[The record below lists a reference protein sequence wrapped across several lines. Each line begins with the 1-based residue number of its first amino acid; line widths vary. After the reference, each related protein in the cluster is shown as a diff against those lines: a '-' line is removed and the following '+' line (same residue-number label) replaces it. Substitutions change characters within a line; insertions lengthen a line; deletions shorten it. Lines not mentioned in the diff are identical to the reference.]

1 MRRPRAPRGATRQA
15 IQERLRRR
23 QAVRVEIVEYAAA
36 VAGSRADLDT
46 ELEAVAVEI
55 LLTKAGPRRPPAHQ
69 L

>member
-1 MRRPRAPRGATRQA
+1 
-15 IQERLRRR
+15 
-23 QAVRVEIVEYAAA
+23 VEIVEYAAA